1 MKIGAITKSELRKLN
16 HNLSELDR
24 VSLKVRTILTVK
36 SGYYT
41 VDRTEKIDP
50 ETKMRY
56 VTFTYVYKDDDLKII
71 YVRRG
76 EESLYDRINDDSLLD
91 YKNIS
96 VVISDKNEMYF
107 NSEKGIYN
115 SGELE
120 KKFENLF
127 QKCSKLIYYVDTVK
141 EEIQLHDNLYMLSII
156 EQAFKLENDRCDCCE
171 ERLSFLSYYFG
182 ENTKSIFID
191 NRFIV
196 SALSKQN
203 SNEIIYEVRDL
214 NKYDLDEQYF
224 NLNGT
229 LMCQYVVEGE
239 NARILSYQ
247 PGTWDYHFICSVR
260 NAMEE
265 KQKSK

>member
-115 SGELE
+115 SGKLE

-141 EEIQLHDNLYMLSII
+141 EEIQLHDNLYM
-156 EQAFKLENDRCDCCE
+156 
-171 ERLSFLSYYFG
+171 
-182 ENTKSIFID
+182 
-191 NRFIV
+191 
-196 SALSKQN
+196 
-203 SNEIIYEVRDL
+203 
-214 NKYDLDEQYF
+214 
-224 NLNGT
+224 
-229 LMCQYVVEGE
+229 
-239 NARILSYQ
+239 
-247 PGTWDYHFICSVR
+247 
-260 NAMEE
+260 
-265 KQKSK
+265 